1 MVCTTFTGYGR
12 AMLTGAA
19 TVNMFAMTA
28 QDISDSPRRFKGY
41 TIDPNKL
48 KEAIKMI
55 AAGKLSLD
63 EVSWIWNEGNYIVT
77 AQEEIF
83 YFMHS

>member
-1 MVCTTFTGYGR
+1 
-12 AMLTGAA
+12 MLTGSA
-19 TVNMFAMTA
+19 TVNMFAVQA
-28 QDISDSPRRFKGY
+28 REIFDGPKRYKGY
-41 TIDPNKL
+41 TIDPNKM
-48 KEAIKMI
+48 KEAIKMV